1 MIKFQRNILLILCSL
16 LISACAGYHVS
27 YRDNPLLSYDIRSVA
42 VPMFVNR
49 SVIPHV
55 AAPMTQEIVNVL
67 NQYDGL
73 KVVAGESESTDSILL
88 GIVDSE
94 EKLNEAIT
102 AKSTEFSEG
111 KTALGNRQPFYYPSE
126 LNYNLKLQLILIKRP
141 SQAELE
147 LFKSD
152 IGQYLKLHPKAII
165 NEVIPLTGS
174 YQRVANDNVAGSGGD
189 VNYVKNVGIFEKSV
203 QDLSR
208 TAAITFRDLIL
219 NAF

>member
-1 MIKFQRNILLILCSL
+1 MIKFQRNICLMLCSL

-55 AAPMTQEIVNVL
+55 AAPMTQEIVSVL

-73 KVVAGESESTDSILL
+73 KVVAGESETTDSILL
-88 GIVDSE
+88 GIIDSN
-94 EKLNEAIT
+94 EKINETIT

-111 KTALGNRQPFYYPSE
+111 KTSLGNRQPFYYPSE
-126 LNYNLKLQLILIKRP
+126 LSYSLRLQLILIKRP

-152 IGQYLKLHPKAII
+152 LGQYLKLHPKAII
-165 NEVIPLTGS
+165 NEVIPLSGS
-174 YQRVANDNVAGSGGD
+174 YQRVANDNTTGSGGD

-208 TAAITFRDLIL
+208 SAAITFRDLIL

>member
-1 MIKFQRNILLILCSL
+1 MLCSL

-27 YRDNPLLSYDIRSVA
+27 YRDNPLLSYDIRSIA

-67 NQYDGL
+67 NQYEGL
-73 KVVAGESESTDSILL
+73 KVVAGESYETDSILL
-88 GIVDSE
+88 GIVDSA
-94 EKLNEAIT
+94 EKINETIT
-102 AKSTEFSEG
+102 AKSTEFAEN

-126 LNYNLKLQLILIKRP
+126 LSYNLQLQIILIKRP
-141 SQAELE
+141 SPAELE

-152 IGQYLKLHPKAII
+152 IAQYLKLHPKAII
-165 NEVIPLTGS
+165 NEVIPLSGS
-174 YQRVANDNVAGSGGD
+174 YQRVANDNVSGSGGD

-208 TAAITFRDLIL
+208 SAAITFRDLIL